1 MSWRSRARKAVTAI
15 AVVCAI
21 DAFLVEP
28 HWLEVTHHTRHARVA
43 KPLRVAHISDLHTGG
58 FGVREKALLS
68 ALERE
73 RPDLVVFTGDV
84 VDDGKLENVRPLLSA
99 LHPPLGIFAVEGNWE
114 HWRPVTDAA
123 AFYRSA
129 GARLLSN
136 DAVRLRDDVV
146 LIGLDDALA
155 GLPDPRG
162 ALAKAPKE
170 IVTLAAFHSPVAYD
184 DLAQRVDLALAGHTH
199 AGQVRLPLFG
209 AIWLPPGSGRY
220 DRGWYDKMYVSRGV
234 GTSLLRV
241 RFLCRPELAIID
253 VVP

>member
-1 MSWRSRARKAVTAI
+1 VTWKKRARTIVTAI
-15 AVVCAI
+15 TVVCAI
-21 DAFLVEP
+21 DAFVVEP
-28 HWLEVTHHTRHARVA
+28 HWLEVTHHVRHARVSKA
-43 KPLRVAHISDLHTGG
+43 LRIAHVSDLHTGG
-58 FGVREKALLS
+58 FGVREEALLA
-68 ALERE
+68 ALARE
-73 RPDLVVFTGDV
+73 RPDVIVLTGDV
-84 VDDGKLENVRPLLSA
+84 VDDGNLENARPLLTQ

-123 AFYRSA
+123 AFYASA

-136 DAVRLRDDVV
+136 DAVKLRDDVTLV
-146 LIGLDDALA
+146 GLDDALA
-155 GLPDPRG
+155 GLPDSNG
-162 ALAKAPKE
+162 ALARAPKG

-199 AGQVRLPLFG
+199 AGQVRLPFFG
-209 AIWLPPGSGRY
+209 AIWRPPGSGRY
-220 DRGWYDKMYVSRGV
+220 DHGWYDELYVSRGV